1 MRWIASSPSQS
12 PPVTAPPKGE
22 PLAKPGALPYC
33 QSLSPSGEV
42 AATGGSRRRGRG
54 CCPQPCRWR
63 FPLKTLSSGEVA
75 RRKPWRRGFTPHCPA
90 PQLIYQFDILVCP
103 HYRQR
108 GKAAVIYQSKCRTCF
123 FCAIDISVAFPFFSP
138 PCRPRP
144 VCRLPP
150 PGPKKPKFTN
160 LLQLSLFFLDASQFS
175 MQNVEVYML
184 HSFSAEVYSFQ
195 Q

>member
-1 MRWIASSPSQS
+1 MTKPIAAASKGSGQSPPRKPSQS
-12 PPVTAPPKGE
+12 RIRST
-22 PLAKPGALPYC
+22 ALPRGELFC
-33 QSLSPSGEV
+33 SAAKLAVSTKTSPLRERWLRPQGADGEGSLPT
-42 AATGGSRRRGRG
+42 AHR
-54 CCPQPCRWR
+54 
-63 FPLKTLSSGEVA
+63 
-75 RRKPWRRGFTPHCPA
+75 

-108 GKAAVIYQSKCRTCF
+108 GKGSLIYQSKCRTCF
-123 FCAIDISVAFPFFSP
+123 FCAIDISVAFPFFLCLASP
-138 PCRPRP
+138 CP

-160 LLQLSLFFLDASQFS
+160 LLQISLFFLDTSQFS
-175 MQNVEVYML
+175 MQNVEVYKL

>member
-1 MRWIASSPSQS
+1 MVLTATHPSSGTSCHL
-12 PPVTAPPKGE
+12 PPKGGRHWQYGKVGGLHQNLS
-22 PLAKPGALPYC
+22 PRPTSPGRGKMAKPKRGTRWHGASRDGEGSLPT
-33 QSLSPSGEV
+33 
-42 AATGGSRRRGRG
+42 A
-54 CCPQPCRWR
+54 
-63 FPLKTLSSGEVA
+63 
-75 RRKPWRRGFTPHCPA
+75 HCPA
-90 PQLIYQFDILVCP
+90 SQLIYQFDILVCP

-108 GKAAVIYQSKCRTCF
+108 EKRSLIYQSKRRTCF

-150 PGPKKPKFTN
+150 SGPKKPKFTN